1 MHCQPLKSVL
11 GVNSYAEELG
21 APSRHQF
28 STLFK
33 MKEGDSLRS
42 CNDFKQSSD
51 KTHLMAWCL
60 AEARLRLFLYDSVA
74 VRAAVSY
81 TFWNGAIWVDV
92 LQCLGCVG

>member
-1 MHCQPLKSVL
+1 ML

-60 AEARLRLFLYDSVA
+60 AEALAEAGRVFSQSHNNPESPILLNQLR
-74 VRAAVSY
+74 
-81 TFWNGAIWVDV
+81 NIP
-92 LQCLGCVG
+92 